1 MGRVWKNDP
10 IDFGRTTPFGPVAHR
25 KWKITDDSDLQE
37 KLLNYIERWMEAN
50 EVGYEE
56 GEHIEDDRLQS
67 AGVANTIGR
76 IKHRRPSAMAP
87 EYWVYG
93 QNCYWWAST
102 MLADTGIKV
111 PASAREQINKQN
123 AGIGTVRR
131 FTDNETAKHLAVMRS
146 QASES
151 FIKGLFLPQ
160 KPDLWDIHLRTK
172 GFTMEPDERT
182 DIKP

>member
-1 MGRVWKNDP
+1 MLAKETSSHFP
-10 IDFGRTTPFGPVAHR
+10 SSKARTRRATIQRGA
-25 KWKITDDSDLQE
+25 
-37 KLLNYIERWMEAN
+37 
-50 EVGYEE
+50 GYAGSLSREE
-56 GEHIEDDRLQS
+56 QAAGS
-67 AGVANTIGR
+67 AGSPDQLVR
-76 IKHRRPSAMAP
+76 DSKHGFRAVNSRR
-87 EYWVYG
+87 G
-93 QNCYWWAST
+93 T
-102 MLADTGIKV
+102 
-111 PASAREQINKQN
+111 SAREQINKQN